1 MACGVN
7 PGAIIAITPNDSTV
21 IEGISTL
28 LVTVAGNLSIKGT
41 QAGAAATT
49 AFAVTV
55 GMQIYVPGKCIVMA
69 TNTTATVVGMG

>member
-7 PGAIIAITPNDSTV
+7 PGAIIPITPSDSAV
-21 IEGISTL
+21 VEGVSSL
-28 LVTVAGNLSIKGT
+28 LVTVAGNLSLKGT
-41 QAGAAATT
+41 QTGAAATA